1 MGKTEII
8 LLIALPSLALIVA
21 AIFIIVSRL
30 RPHLHKSSGVVE
42 KTPNGN
48 IEYVVP
54 EVGTPYLIKKNE
66 AGEILDEP
74 FKILTCADLHI
85 HSDHSELTFTVLSR
99 FLEKEKPDLVILLGD
114 NIVGRTDIVMQE
126 TLKRFF
132 EERKQHWAFV
142 LGNHDSERK
151 IKEDIKEA
159 EKKGKLTREQ
169 KEQINAEGRKWMFDS
184 LSGGPYCVVRD
195 EREDEISGSGN
206 CIVNI
211 KNSNGI
217 TQSLVFFDSGD
228 YIYDDKIKRKG
239 FVTDKRSYDYIK
251 EDQIAWYKKR
261 IQEITAENGGIAPKS
276 MAFFHIPLREYQEA
290 FTHVVL
296 KNGRAKRVYG
306 NNMEPVCASNIKSAI
321 FEAFR
326 ESGSTNCV
334 VCGHDHKND
343 SSIIYK
349 GIRLMY
355 SQGLQYDRAYNRRKK
370 AYFLKLLNNIS
381 PRLCCF
387 VEGVTIFI
395 VKSDGTVE
403 ITPRYAQKENVFHG
417 LEKHYSS
424 AYLTGSVNRKRIKE

>member
-8 LLIALPSLALIVA
+8 LLIALPSVALIVA

-169 KEQINAEGRKWMFDS
+169 KEQINTEGRKWMFDS

-306 NNMEPVCASNIKSAI
+306 NNMEPVCASNIKSGI

-370 AYFLKLLNNIS
+370 AYFLKLLNKIS

-387 VEGVTIFI
+387 VEGVTIFL
-395 VKSDGTVE
+395 VNSEGRVD
-403 ITPRYAQKENVFHG
+403 ITPRYAQRENVFHG
-417 LEKHYSS
+417 LEKHFDS
-424 AYLTGSVNRKRIKE
+424 AYLTGSVNRKRIKQ

>member
-30 RPHLHKSSGVVE
+30 RPHLHKSSGMVE
-42 KTPNGN
+42 ETPNGN